1 MPHENNNIQT
11 GGTMRNKNWLK
22 IAGAG
27 VSLLL
32 VLPILSMAA
41 QTPYTERDY
50 TFYEPGP
57 TAQSRLYLDG
67 SIVELETGSIIY
79 PVTGSD
85 LSKVTPEEFKEMA
98 LQAREAFDN
107 ASNKTLVSGDRLGRG
122 INISYNCTSVPPAA
136 IAALES
142 VAVYIE
148 QLYSDE
154 VTVSINITYA
164 PLGPGILGVA
174 QSYIAGNPSWTTTLN
189 SLINDMDGDDSVQ
202 TWLPNTSTIPVRYNY
217 GSSTI
222 TDENRIYFRV
232 APYNAV
238 IGSYPSLAAQI
249 TFSTNFTF
257 DYDPRDGVSGHCFQ
271 TVAAHEIGH
280 VLGFGCGASYLS
292 NDMEVLDIYRF
303 QLTDG
308 TGDYNPDT
316 WYEFQTT
323 ARMVD
328 EPVGNDDAN
337 CDMIAVEYQMSDG
350 DPYQSSHFSQN
361 NVDAIMQPT
370 IGAGATRYPNFFQVP
385 DRDMFDAIGWD
396 YLFSYYLVTNAWGSG
411 SVEMDPDTQWHAAG
425 ASVELTAVP
434 DPGWQFTVWGGNLTG
449 STNPA
454 TIIMDYDK
462 SVIASFQTINCTLTV
477 SVVGNGVVNRIPDLP
492 YYPRGSSVEL
502 TAVPDPGWVF
512 SYWSGN
518 LWGSQN
524 PDTIVMNGDKD
535 VTANFIPDT
544 HVEENKL
551 GQNKGT
557 YFSISPNPSS
567 GMVEMKYSIQDGDHV
582 TQGILLQIYDVT
594 GKLINDL
601 STQHAVTG
609 YPSSISWDGRDAS
622 GKAMPNGIYFIK
634 FTAGE
639 YRETLKLLLVR

>member
-1 MPHENNNIQT
+1 
-11 GGTMRNKNWLK
+11 MRRKNWL
-22 IAGAG
+22 IMAGTAT
-27 VSLLL
+27 LLL
-32 VLPILSMAA
+32 LILPILSMAE
-41 QTPYTERDY
+41 QMPYTEKDY

-57 TAQSRLYLDG
+57 AAQSRLYLDG

-85 LSKVTPEEFKEMA
+85 LSKVTPEEFREMA
-98 LQAREAFDN
+98 LQAREAFEN
-107 ASNKTLVSGDRLGRG
+107 APNKTIVSGDRAGRG

-136 IAALES
+136 LAALES

-370 IGAGATRYPNFFQVP
+370 IGGGETRYPNFFQVP

-396 YLFSYYLVTNAWGSG
+396 YLFSYYLVTSAWGGG

-434 DPGWQFTVWGGNLTG
+434 DPGWQFTLWGGDLTG
-449 STNPA
+449 TTNPA

-477 SVVGNGVVNRIPDLP
+477 SVVGNGVVNRVPDLP
-492 YYPRGSSVEL
+492 YYPRGSAVEL
-502 TAVPDPGWVF
+502 TAVPDSGWVF

-524 PDTIVMNGDKD
+524 PDTIIMNGDKQ

-544 HVEENKL
+544 YVEEHKL
-551 GQNKGT
+551 SQSNGT
-557 YFSISPNPSS
+557 YFNIFPNPSN
-567 GMVEMKYSIQDGDHV
+567 GMTEMRYYIQDASSAN
-582 TQGILLQIYDVT
+582 QGILLQIYDVT
-594 GKLINDL
+594 GTLIKDL
-601 STQHAVTG
+601 STQHAATG
-609 YPSSISWDGRDAS
+609 YPSSITWDGRDGT
-622 GKAMPNGIYFIK
+622 GKATPNGIYFIK

-639 YRETLKLLLVR
+639 HQETLKLLLVR

>member
-1 MPHENNNIQT
+1 MRIISCSKVI
-11 GGTMRNKNWLK
+11 GTIGALLCILPTMLMAEQMR
-22 IAGAG
+22 
-27 VSLLL
+27 
-32 VLPILSMAA
+32 
-41 QTPYTERDY
+41 YTEKDY

-57 TAQSRLYLDG
+57 SAQSRLYLDG

-85 LSKVTPEEFKEMA
+85 LSKVTPEEFREMA
-98 LQAREAFDN
+98 LQAREAFEN
-107 ASNKTLVSGDRLGRG
+107 APNKTIVSGDRTGRG

-136 IAALES
+136 LAALES

-148 QLYSDE
+148 QLYTDE
-154 VTVSINITYA
+154 VTVNINITYA

-217 GSSTI
+217 GSSTV
-222 TDENRIYFRV
+222 TDENRVYFRV

-280 VLGFGCGASYLS
+280 VLGFGCAASYLT
-292 NDMEVLDIYRF
+292 NDIEVLDIYRF

-361 NVDAIMQPT
+361 NVDAIMQPA
-370 IGAGATRYPNFFQVP
+370 IGAGQTYYPNFFQVP

-396 YLFSYYLVTNAWGSG
+396 YLFSYYLVTSAWGGG

-425 ASVELTAVP
+425 ASVELTAVS
-434 DPGWQFTVWGGNLTG
+434 DPGWQFTVWGGDLTG

-477 SVVGNGVVNRIPDLP
+477 SVVGNGIVNRVPDLP
-492 YYPRGSSVEL
+492 YYPRDSEVEL
-502 TAVPDPGWVF
+502 TAVPDSGWVF

-524 PDTIVMNGDKD
+524 PDTIIMNGDKE

-544 HVEENKL
+544 YVEEHKL
-551 GQNKGT
+551 SQSNGT
-557 YFSISPNPSS
+557 YFTIFPNPSN
-567 GMVEMKYSIQDGDHV
+567 GITEMRYYIQDASSVNQD
-582 TQGILLQIYDVT
+582 ILLHIYDVT
-594 GKLINDL
+594 GKLIKDL
-601 STQHAVTG
+601 STQHAATG
-609 YPSSISWDGRDAS
+609 YHSSITWDGRDGT